1 MAGTTLYLI
10 RSSNLTYAKQ
20 EGVTDVFLSGSPTAY
35 TSVTG
40 VASTDTLTITGAT
53 LADGM
58 AITLTSLTGGAGF
71 TTGVGYYAVSS
82 SGATCKLAT
91 TPGGAAI
98 DFTTN
103 ITAGSA
109 IVQAAPM
116 QVWSTEYRDIFSYS
130 SSVFPAEGSITVTP
144 TGGGVQIDS
153 TASSAVIMQ
162 AALVPTTLT
171 AETVSGG
178 YSSFGSL
185 TTNTLTKGLVAA
197 SVNAEPS
204 DEVAHTPLR
213 QTLLNRSFWIF
224 DRGANATPR
233 YLPAEYQE
241 GDIIATSPPN
251 TP

>member
-20 EGVTDVFLSGSPTAY
+20 ESVVDVFLSGAPTAY

-116 QVWSTEYRDIFSYS
+116 QVWSTEFRDIFDS
-130 SSVFPAEGSITVTP
+130 TVSAKAAPNDAVYTP
-144 TGGGVQIDS
+144 GDPFTGGTTTFNG
-153 TASSAVIMQ
+153 
-162 AALVPTTLT
+162 ALVPTSVDIKKFAEDTGPVSQYGLFVET
-171 AETVSGG
+171 ASTSG
-178 YSSFGSL
+178 
-185 TTNTLTKGLVAA
+185 
-197 SVNAEPS
+197 S
-204 DEVAHTPLR
+204 DDILHLPLR

-224 DRGANATPR
+224 DRGASATPR

>member
-20 EGVTDVFLSGSPTAY
+20 EGVTDVFLSGAPTAY

-116 QVWSTEYRDIFSYS
+116 QVWSTEFRDIF
-130 SSVFPAEGSITVTP
+130 
-144 TGGGVQIDS
+144 DS
-153 TASSAVIMQ
+153 TVSAKAAPDSAVYVPGDPFTGETTTFNG
-162 AALVPTTLT
+162 ALVPTSVDIKKYAEDTGPVSQYGLFVET
-171 AETVSGG
+171 ASTSG
-178 YSSFGSL
+178 
-185 TTNTLTKGLVAA
+185 
-197 SVNAEPS
+197 S
-204 DEVAHTPLR
+204 DDILHLPLR

-224 DRGANATPR
+224 DRGASATPR

>member
-20 EGVTDVFLSGSPTAY
+20 ESVVDVFLSGAPTAY

-98 DFTTN
+98 NFTTD

-116 QVWSTEYRDIFSYS
+116 QVWSTEFRDIF
-130 SSVFPAEGSITVTP
+130 
-144 TGGGVQIDS
+144 DS
-153 TASSAVIMQ
+153 TISAKAAPDSAVYTPGDPFNGQ
-162 AALVPTTLT
+162 TTTFNGALVPTSVDIKKFAEDTGPVSQYGLFVET
-171 AETVSGG
+171 ASTSG
-178 YSSFGSL
+178 
-185 TTNTLTKGLVAA
+185 
-197 SVNAEPS
+197 S
-204 DEVAHTPLR
+204 DDILHLPLR

-224 DRGANATPR
+224 DRGASATPR

>member
-20 EGVTDVFLSGSPTAY
+20 ESVVDVFLSSKGTAY
-35 TSVTG
+35 ASVTG
-40 VASTDTLTITGAT
+40 AEATDVVTIAGAT
-53 LADGM
+53 LANGM
-58 AITLTSLTGGAGF
+58 LVTLTSLTGGSGAS
-71 TTGVGYYAVSS
+71 TGVGYYAIDA
-82 SGATCKLAT
+82 SGATCKLSL
-91 TPGGAAI
+91 TPGGSAI
-98 DFTTN
+98 NFTTD

-116 QVWSTEYRDIFSYS
+116 QVWSTEFRDIFGNTTNL
-130 SSVFPAEGSITVTP
+130 FAG
-144 TGGGVQIDS
+144 TGTTTAGGVPYAVQ
-153 TASSAVIMQ
+153 TAFEAAAAVIPSEFDGG
-162 AALVPTTLT
+162 AVTATTIGSY
-171 AETVSGG
+171 AGG
-178 YSSFGSL
+178 LSVRG
-185 TTNTLTKGLVAA
+185 TTDLST
-197 SVNAEPS
+197 SIS
-204 DEVAHTPLR
+204 DEINHQPLR